1 MQLPTPLYRGRLI
14 RRYKR
19 FLADVTLDDGQEVT
33 AHCPNPGAMLGVSP
47 PGAVVWL
54 SKSDNPKRKLA
65 YTFEL
70 IEIDGRLVGINT
82 GHPNA
87 IVAEAIAA
95 NKILALSGYASLRRE
110 VKYGEN
116 SRIDILLDDPARG
129 RCYVEIKNVHLKR
142 ADGPNPGAAEFP
154 DSVTTRGAKH
164 LDELAAMVA
173 EGHRAVM
180 VYLVQ
185 RMDCTRFTLAADID
199 PGYDRA
205 YQRARAAGVETLVLA
220 TNVTTE
226 AITAAGLLPLAANLY
241 GDAHDGL
248 EV

>member
-1 MQLPTPLYRGRLI
+1 MISRAAVTTRAGPSESDCSDMGRAMEGTDANRPAIGEVPCNCQHLYRGRLI

-19 FLADVTLDDGQEVT
+19 FLADVALDDGHEIT
-33 AHCPNPGAMLGVSP
+33 HCPNPGPCWGQPAGRGGV
-47 PGAVVWL
+47 A

-95 NKILALSGYASLRRE
+95 DKVPALSGYAGLRRE
-110 VKYGEN
+110 VKCSEN
-116 SRIDILLDDPARG
+116 SRIDILLEDPARALLCRNQERSFKG
-129 RCYVEIKNVHLKR
+129 
-142 ADGPNPGAAEFP
+142 DGPNPGAAEFP

-164 LDELAAMVA
+164 LDELATMVA
-173 EGHRAVM
+173 AGHRAVM

-185 RMDCTRFTLAADID
+185 RMDCTRFAAVD

-205 YQRARAAGVETLVLA
+205 YRRAQAAG
-220 TNVTTE
+220 
-226 AITAAGLLPLAANLY
+226 
-241 GDAHDGL
+241 
-248 EV
+248 